1 MWNGDLQYDEP
12 GDFDQ
17 DSSDMTVDHGNG
29 IQKVQISNNIQ
40 INVRVSPIME
50 KTDGF
55 SFNGAVEKVTEKF
68 KLTETND
75 YGKIAESI
83 NEKLSELVTDVMN
96 KEVEDESVGESGSEK
111 AYIVWIVIS
120 CLLIIIIIVCI
131 WLCYR

>member
-68 KLTETND
+68 KLSETND

-83 NEKLSELVTDVMN
+83 NEKLNELVTGVMN
-96 KEVEDESVGESGSEK
+96 KKVEDESGGESGSEK

-120 CLLIIIIIVCI
+120 GLLIIIIIVCI

>member
-29 IQKVQISNNIQ
+29 IQKLQISNNIQ
-40 INVRVSPIME
+40 INVRVTPIME
-50 KTDGF
+50 KTDVV

-83 NEKLSELVTDVMN
+83 NEKLNELVTGVMN
-96 KEVEDESVGESGSEK
+96 KKVEDESGGESGSEK

-120 CLLIIIIIVCI
+120 GLLIIIIIVCI

>member
-29 IQKVQISNNIQ
+29 IQKLQISNNIQ
-40 INVRVSPIME
+40 INVRVTPVME
-50 KTDGF
+50 KTGGF
-55 SFNGAVEKVTEKF
+55 SYNGTVEKVTEKF

-83 NEKLSELVTDVMN
+83 NEKLNELVTGVMN
-96 KEVEDESVGESGSEK
+96 KEVEDESGGESGSEK

-120 CLLIIIIIVCI
+120 GLLIIIIIVCI

>member
-40 INVRVSPIME
+40 INVRVTPIME

-68 KLTETND
+68 KLSETND

-83 NEKLSELVTDVMN
+83 NEKLNELVTGVMN
-96 KEVEDESVGESGSEK
+96 KEVEDESGGESGSEK

-120 CLLIIIIIVCI
+120 GLLIIIIIVCI